1 MMDWEKVLKFEDIV
15 VEIASKLSYR
25 IDPSL
30 REDVIQHTFIALH
43 DKVDLSKALGDE
55 REYVKGA
62 VWNIVQRFF
71 RDEKRHNHVRV
82 DELTG
87 KGVQILEDS
96 TLVWGGQSEGYSGDY
111 TEDNGQE
118 KE

>member
-1 MMDWEKVLKFEDIV
+1 MMEWEKVMEFEDIV

-30 REDVIQHTFIALH
+30 REDVIQHTFIALRE
-43 DKVDLSKALGDE
+43 KVDLSKAVGDE
-55 REYVKGA
+55 RDYVKGA

-82 DELTG
+82 DELMY
-87 KGVQILEDS
+87 KGVQILEDNS
-96 TLVWGGQSEGYSGDY
+96 LVWGGQSDGYSGSY
-111 TEDNGQE
+111 TEDGEE
-118 KE
+118 KG